1 MEELVGDDFS
11 VKLDVLRGLQ
21 DHFYFA
27 LRDDGAAS
35 DSLHVLK
42 FHYNDDTREFEIKNE
57 PIPAAY
63 TGEILAFEMDS
74 SITNDVESFYHD
86 NSNLEEWQDKFDR
99 IYLIDGRLNLFKF
112 QIERECNTLD
122 KVLLTKFS
130 NVQDQVEENIRNKDF
145 IRISVTDRCLTIK
158 GKTLNYR
165 TGFEWDF
172 MANFS
177 ESQSIPAVMSEN
189 VPFTNL
195 QIALFRDEKK
205 EAFLIKNEPG
215 SRKRITFAHRQRD
228 VLLFEMINCNLMLAK
243 MKGQEGLE
251 NNYWTLIDAFGN
263 IQAIP
268 QKMKEI
274 LELRNWTK
282 I

>member
-1 MEELVGDDFS
+1 M
-11 VKLDVLRGLQ
+11 
-21 DHFYFA
+21 
-27 LRDDGAAS
+27 
-35 DSLHVLK
+35 
-42 FHYNDDTREFEIKNE
+42 
-57 PIPAAY
+57 
-63 TGEILAFEMDS
+63 
-74 SITNDVESFYHD
+74 
-86 NSNLEEWQDKFDR
+86 
-99 IYLIDGRLNLFKF
+99 
-112 QIERECNTLD
+112 
-122 KVLLTKFS
+122 
-130 NVQDQVEENIRNKDF
+130 
-145 IRISVTDRCLTIK
+145 
-158 GKTLNYR
+158 NYR
-165 TGFEWDF
+165 TGFEFDF
-172 MANFS
+172 MANFC
-177 ESQSIPAVMSEN
+177 ESQSSTAVLSET

-195 QIALFRDEKK
+195 QIALYRDEKK

-282 I
+282 IQSKSVSCHQQDVQFSFETAYLIALTAYDDVPETISLYQQKSTIGGVNLLSNMRQEYNPFPDIGGILLNQ